1 MLPQI
6 DYGGRASVFR
16 VSNEESPHESGGMV
30 MLSLGKILGLAV
42 ILFVVWQVFRFLETQ
57 KKIRRD
63 HNHQVMTNQARLMAP
78 QALSVDMIECPRCG
92 KWYQAANEAEHSC
105 E

>member
-16 VSNEESPHESGGMV
+16 LSNEGSPHESGGMV

-57 KKIRRD
+57 KKIRESQSSGHD
-63 HNHQVMTNQARLMAP
+63 QSGASDGA
-78 QALSVDMIECPRCG
+78 AGSSVDMIECPRCG

>member
-16 VSNEESPHESGGMV
+16 YPMRGPHESGGMV

-57 KKIRRD
+57 KKIRESQSSGHD
-63 HNHQVMTNQARLMAP
+63 QSGA
-78 QALSVDMIECPRCG
+78 SDG
-92 KWYQAANEAEHSC
+92 AAGFLRSI
-105 E
+105 